1 MRSALTISLVLH
13 VLISIIA
20 FEWVSFREVRYIPRQ
35 VYNVT
40 LVPEVARAEPPP
52 RVETQK
58 PEPEPEPK
66 QAEPEPEPEPE
77 PEEEMPPPP
86 DNPKP
91 KPEPEKPK
99 PRREVPKT
107 DITEP
112 KPQAETDESQES
124 PAETGEMSLDTDD
137 FPFAPYINR
146 VRQKI
151 AANWRVPEGSQG
163 EERFCRV
170 YFRIQRDGSV
180 AMVAVEESSGM
191 FMFDQ
196 AAKRAVVNAAP
207 LPPLPREYR
216 DAHLGVHFSFVYR
229 EER

>member
-1 MRSALTISLVLH
+1 MRSSLIISLSVHL
-13 VLISIIA
+13 LISLIA
-20 FEWVSFREVRYIPRQ
+20 FHWVSFRSVKYIPRQ

-40 LVPEVARAEPPP
+40 LVDPVQAEPVKSEPTP
-52 RVETQK
+52 RA
-58 PEPEPEPK
+58 PEPEPEK
-66 QAEPEPEPEPE
+66 QLEPEPE
-77 PEEEMPPPP
+77 PEEELPPPP
-86 DNPKP
+86 VKPKKKPEPPKP
-91 KPEPEKPK
+91 KPRK
-99 PRREVPKT
+99 EVPKT
-107 DITEP
+107 DIDEP
-112 KPQAETDESQES
+112 KPDQTPDQTDSEA

-146 VRQKI
+146 VRRKI

-180 AMVAVEESSGM
+180 TAVGVEESSGL

-196 AAKRAVVNAAP
+196 AAQRAVVNATP

-216 DAHLGVHFSFVYR
+216 DHYLGVHFSFVYR
-229 EER
+229 EKR